1 LSVSVFEKMPL
12 LQAFQG
18 ADHSSEGGDFC
29 NQLSLW
35 D

>member
-1 LSVSVFEKMPL
+1 LPL

-18 ADHSSEGGDFC
+18 ADRLNEGGDVC